1 MLLADIPEV
10 VVDTVDLIV
19 DDPVLQV
26 TVYIKLC
33 Q

>member
-26 TVYIKLC
+26 TVYIELC

>member
-10 VVDTVDLIV
+10 VMDTVDLIV
-19 DDPVLQV
+19 DDPVLEV
-26 TVYIKLC
+26 TIYIELC